1 MKTYKLYIL
10 GWMLLGTL
18 TTRAQN
24 SIDQVLKSIET
35 NNKSLQAN
43 TKMTDAQ
50 KLEAQ
55 TGKFLANPSVEWEQM
70 WGNRNNP
77 GSEYTL
83 TVKQSL
89 DFPTTYSNK
98 NKLANLKANTIG
110 FQSAAYRQQLLLNA
124 KQTCIEI
131 IYLRKQKSLLDERL
145 ANAET
150 MFALYKKRFES
161 GDANQLELNKI
172 QLELLNAQNQSR
184 LNKAALTAAE
194 EQLRNLNGGNPITFD
209 ATDYPTGEELI
220 NFDQLQAAFME
231 ADPNLKSLTGDQE
244 IANREVKLS
253 RSLTLPK
260 FDVGYKRNAAK
271 DHVASNGFMVGVS
284 IPLFENKNT
293 VKKAKAQA
301 EFATASLEDNRL
313 NLKTNLQQLYQQ
325 AEALQISR
333 ADYAKVLEQ
342 QRNIELLN
350 KALNA
355 GQLSVIDYFTELTTI
370 YDSHQSYLDVEK
382 EYHSILAQ
390 LYQYKLYA

>member
-10 GWMLLGTL
+10 GLMLLGTL
-18 TTRAQN
+18 TTRAQS
-24 SIDQVLKSIET
+24 SIDQVLRNIET

-194 EQLRNLNGGNPITFD
+194 EQLRNLNGGKPITFD
-209 ATDYPTGEELI
+209 ATDYPAGEELI
-220 NFDQLQAAFME
+220 NFDQLQAAFMD
-231 ADPNLKSLTGDQE
+231 ADPNLKSLTGNQE

-293 VKKAKAQA
+293 VKKTKAQA

-355 GQLSVIDYFTELTTI
+355 GQLSVIDYFTELSTI

-390 LYQYKLYA
+390 LYQYKL

>member
-209 ATDYPTGEELI
+209 ATDYPAGEELI

-390 LYQYKLYA
+390 LYQYKL

>member
-194 EQLRNLNGGNPITFD
+194 EQLRNFNGGNPITFD

-325 AEALQISR
+325 AETLQISR

-390 LYQYKLYA
+390 LYQYKL

>member
-43 TKMTDAQ
+43 TKRTDAQ

-194 EQLRNLNGGNPITFD
+194 EQLRNFNGGNPITFD

-390 LYQYKLYA
+390 LYQYKL

>member
-10 GWMLLGTL
+10 GLMLLGSL
-18 TTRAQN
+18 TTRAQS
-24 SIDQVLKSIET
+24 SIDQVLRSIET

-184 LNKAALTAAE
+184 LNKAALTTAE
-194 EQLRNLNGGNPITFD
+194 EQLRNLNGGKPITFD
-209 ATDYPTGEELI
+209 ATDYPAGEELI
-220 NFDQLQAAFME
+220 NFDQLQAAFMD
-231 ADPNLKSLTGDQE
+231 ADPNLKSLTGNQE

-260 FDVGYKRNAAK
+260 FDVGYKRNAAS

-355 GQLSVIDYFTELTTI
+355 GQLSVIDYFTELSTI

-390 LYQYKLYA
+390 LYQYKL

>member
-10 GWMLLGTL
+10 GLMLLGSL
-18 TTRAQN
+18 TTRAQS
-24 SIDQVLKSIET
+24 SIDQVLRSIET

-209 ATDYPTGEELI
+209 ATDYPAGEELI

-260 FDVGYKRNAAK
+260 FDVGYKRNAAS

-390 LYQYKLYA
+390 LYQYKL

>member
-10 GWMLLGTL
+10 GLMLLGTL
-18 TTRAQN
+18 TTRAQS
-24 SIDQVLKSIET
+24 SIDQVLRNIET

-194 EQLRNLNGGNPITFD
+194 EQLRNFNGGNPITFD

-390 LYQYKLYA
+390 LYQYKL

>member
-10 GWMLLGTL
+10 GLMLLGTL

-209 ATDYPTGEELI
+209 ATDYPMGEELI

-260 FDVGYKRNAAK
+260 FDVGYKRNAAS

-333 ADYAKVLEQ
+333 TDYARVLQQ
-342 QRNIELLN
+342 QRNVELLN

-355 GQLSVIDYFTELTTI
+355 GQLSVIDYFTELSTF
-370 YDSHQSYLDVEK
+370 YDSQQSYLDVEK

-390 LYQYKLYA
+390 LYQYKL

>member
-10 GWMLLGTL
+10 GLMLLGTL
-18 TTRAQN
+18 TTRAQS
-24 SIDQVLKSIET
+24 SIDQVLRSIET

-70 WGNRNNP
+70 WGNRNNL

-194 EQLRNLNGGNPITFD
+194 EQLRNLNGGKPITFD
-209 ATDYPTGEELI
+209 ATDYPAGEELI
-220 NFDQLQAAFME
+220 NFDQLQAAFMD
-231 ADPNLKSLTGDQE
+231 ADPNLKSLTGNQE

-260 FDVGYKRNAAK
+260 FDVGYKRNAAS

-284 IPLFENKNT
+284 IPLFENKNM

-390 LYQYKLYA
+390 LYQYKL

>member
-10 GWMLLGTL
+10 GLMLLGSL
-18 TTRAQN
+18 TTRAQS
-24 SIDQVLKSIET
+24 SIDQVLRSIET

-194 EQLRNLNGGNPITFD
+194 EQLRNLNGGKPITFD
-209 ATDYPTGEELI
+209 ATDYPAGEELI

-260 FDVGYKRNAAK
+260 FDVGYKRNAAS

-293 VKKAKAQA
+293 VKKTKAQA

-355 GQLSVIDYFTELTTI
+355 GQLSVIDYFTELSTI

-390 LYQYKLYA
+390 LYQYKL

>member
-10 GWMLLGTL
+10 GLMLLGTL

-194 EQLRNLNGGNPITFD
+194 EQLRNFNGGNPITFD

-370 YDSHQSYLDVEK
+370 YDSHQRYLDVEK
-382 EYHSILAQ
+382 EYHIILAQ
-390 LYQYKLYA
+390 LYQYKL

>member
-10 GWMLLGTL
+10 GLMLLGSL
-18 TTRAQN
+18 TTRAQS
-24 SIDQVLKSIET
+24 SIDQVLRSIET

-55 TGKFLANPSVEWEQM
+55 TEKFLANPSVEWEQM

-98 NKLANLKANTIG
+98 NKLANLKANTIV

-194 EQLRNLNGGNPITFD
+194 EQLRNLNGGKPITFD
-209 ATDYPTGEELI
+209 ATDYPAGEELI
-220 NFDQLQAAFME
+220 NFDQLQAAFMD
-231 ADPNLKSLTGDQE
+231 ADPNLKSLTGNQE

-390 LYQYKLYA
+390 LYQYKL

>member
-1 MKTYKLYIL
+1 MKSYKLYIL
-10 GWMLLGTL
+10 GIMLLGTL
-18 TTRAQN
+18 STRAQ
-24 SIDQVLKSIET
+24 SSVDEVLKSIES

-43 TKMTDAQ
+43 LKMTDAQ

-89 DFPTTYSNK
+89 DFPTTYTNK
-98 NKLANLKANTIG
+98 NKLATLKSNTIG
-110 FQSAAYRQQLLLNA
+110 LQSAAYRQQLLLTA

-131 IYLRKQKSLLDERL
+131 VYLRKQKALLDERL
-145 ANAET
+145 GNAES
-150 MFALYKKRFES
+150 MFTHYKKRLES

-184 LNKAALTAAE
+184 LNQAALKAAE
-194 EQLRNLNGGNPITFD
+194 EQLRNLNGGISIAFED
-209 ATDYPTGEELI
+209 RDYAASVGLI
-220 NFDQLQAAFME
+220 DFERLQTEFMA
-231 ADPNLKSLTGDQE
+231 ADPNMKSLAGDQE

-253 RSLTLPK
+253 RSLVLPK
-260 FDVGYKRNAAK
+260 FDIGYKRNAST
-271 DHVASNGFMVGVS
+271 DNVASNGFMVGVS

-313 NLKTNLQQLYQQ
+313 NLRTNLQQLYQQ
-325 AEALQISR
+325 AEALRISKE
-333 ADYAKVLEQ
+333 DYARVLQQ
-342 QRNIELLN
+342 QRNVELLN
-350 KALNA
+350 RALNA
-355 GQLSVIDYFTELTTI
+355 GQLSVIDYFVELTTF
-370 YDSHQSYLDVEK
+370 YDSQQSFLDVEK
-382 EYHSILAQ
+382 EYHNILAQ
-390 LYQYKLYA
+390 LYQYKL

>member
-35 NNKSLQAN
+35 NNKSLQTN

-98 NKLANLKANTIG
+98 NKLANLKANMIG

-209 ATDYPTGEELI
+209 ATDYPAGEELI

-231 ADPNLKSLTGDQE
+231 ADPNLKSLTVDQE

-260 FDVGYKRNAAK
+260 FDVGYKRNAAS

-355 GQLSVIDYFTELTTI
+355 GQLSVIDYFTELSTI

-390 LYQYKLYA
+390 LYQYKL

>member
-10 GWMLLGTL
+10 GLMLLGTL
-18 TTRAQN
+18 TTRAQS
-24 SIDQVLKSIET
+24 SIDQVLRSIET

-194 EQLRNLNGGNPITFD
+194 EQLRNLNGGKPITFD
-209 ATDYPTGEELI
+209 ATDYPAGEELI
-220 NFDQLQAAFME
+220 NFDQLQAAFMD
-231 ADPNLKSLTGDQE
+231 ADPNLKSLTGNQE

-260 FDVGYKRNAAK
+260 FDVGYKRNAAS

-355 GQLSVIDYFTELTTI
+355 GQLSVIDYFTELSTI

-390 LYQYKLYA
+390 LYQYKL

>member
-89 DFPTTYSNK
+89 DFPTTYLNK

-131 IYLRKQKSLLDERL
+131 IYLRKQKCLLDERL

-390 LYQYKLYA
+390 LYQYKL

>member
-110 FQSAAYRQQLLLNA
+110 FQSDAYRQQLLLNA

-194 EQLRNLNGGNPITFD
+194 EQLRNLNGGKPITFD
-209 ATDYPTGEELI
+209 ATDYPAGEELI

-260 FDVGYKRNAAK
+260 FDVGYKRNAAS

-355 GQLSVIDYFTELTTI
+355 GQLSVIDYFTELSTI
-370 YDSHQSYLDVEK
+370 YDSHQSYLDIEK

-390 LYQYKLYA
+390 LYQYKL

>member
-194 EQLRNLNGGNPITFD
+194 EQLRNFNGGNPITFD

-260 FDVGYKRNAAK
+260 FDVGYKRNAAS

-382 EYHSILAQ
+382 EYHNILAQ
-390 LYQYKLYA
+390 LYQYKL

>member
-10 GWMLLGTL
+10 GLMLLGSL
-18 TTRAQN
+18 TTRAQS
-24 SIDQVLKSIET
+24 SIDQVLRSIET

-194 EQLRNLNGGNPITFD
+194 EQLRNLNGGKPITFD
-209 ATDYPTGEELI
+209 ATDYPAGEELI
-220 NFDQLQAAFME
+220 NFDQLQAAFMD
-231 ADPNLKSLTGDQE
+231 ADPNLKSLTGNQE

-260 FDVGYKRNAAK
+260 FDVGYKRNAAS

-301 EFATASLEDNRL
+301 EFASASLEANRL

-355 GQLSVIDYFTELTTI
+355 GQLSVIDYFTELSTI

-390 LYQYKLYA
+390 LYQYKL

>member
-10 GWMLLGTL
+10 GLMLLGSL
-18 TTRAQN
+18 TTRAQS
-24 SIDQVLKSIET
+24 SIDQVLRSIET

-194 EQLRNLNGGNPITFD
+194 EQLRNLNGGKPITFD
-209 ATDYPTGEELI
+209 ATDYPAGEELI
-220 NFDQLQAAFME
+220 NFDQLQAAFMD
-231 ADPNLKSLTGDQE
+231 ADPNLKSLTGNQE

-293 VKKAKAQA
+293 VKKTKAQA

-355 GQLSVIDYFTELTTI
+355 GQLSVIDYFTELSTI

-390 LYQYKLYA
+390 LYQYKL

>member
-194 EQLRNLNGGNPITFD
+194 EQLRNFNGGNPITFD

-260 FDVGYKRNAAK
+260 FDVGYKRNAAS

-293 VKKAKAQA
+293 VKKTKAQA

-355 GQLSVIDYFTELTTI
+355 GQLSVIDYFTELSTI

-390 LYQYKLYA
+390 LYQYKL

>member
-10 GWMLLGTL
+10 GLMLLGSL
-18 TTRAQN
+18 TTRAQS
-24 SIDQVLKSIET
+24 SIDQVLRSIET

-83 TVKQSL
+83 TVEQSL

-194 EQLRNLNGGNPITFD
+194 EQLRNLNGGKPITFD
-209 ATDYPTGEELI
+209 ATDYPAGEELI
-220 NFDQLQAAFME
+220 NFDQLQAAFMD
-231 ADPNLKSLTGDQE
+231 ADPNLKSLTGNQE

-260 FDVGYKRNAAK
+260 FDVGYKRNAAS

-355 GQLSVIDYFTELTTI
+355 GQLSVIDYFTELSTI

-390 LYQYKLYA
+390 LYQYKL

>member
-293 VKKAKAQA
+293 VKKTKAQA

-355 GQLSVIDYFTELTTI
+355 GQLSVIDYFTELSTI

-390 LYQYKLYA
+390 LYQYKL

>member
-10 GWMLLGTL
+10 GLMLLGSL
-18 TTRAQN
+18 TMRAQS
-24 SIDQVLKSIET
+24 SIDQVLRSIET

-184 LNKAALTAAE
+184 LNKAALTTAE
-194 EQLRNLNGGNPITFD
+194 EQLRNLNGGKPITFD
-209 ATDYPTGEELI
+209 ATDYPAGEELI
-220 NFDQLQAAFME
+220 NFDQLQAAFMD
-231 ADPNLKSLTGDQE
+231 ADPNLKSLTGNQE

-355 GQLSVIDYFTELTTI
+355 GQLSVIDYFTELSTI

-390 LYQYKLYA
+390 LYQYKL

>member
-10 GWMLLGTL
+10 GLMLLGTL
-18 TTRAQN
+18 TTRAQS
-24 SIDQVLKSIET
+24 SIDQVLRNIET

-161 GDANQLELNKI
+161 GDANQLEL
-172 QLELLNAQNQSR
+172 LNAQNQSR

-194 EQLRNLNGGNPITFD
+194 EQLRNLNGGKPITFD
-209 ATDYPTGEELI
+209 ATDYPAGEELI
-220 NFDQLQAAFME
+220 NFDQLQAAFMD
-231 ADPNLKSLTGDQE
+231 ADPNLKSLTGNQE

-260 FDVGYKRNAAK
+260 FDVGYKRNAAS

-293 VKKAKAQA
+293 VKKTKAQA

-355 GQLSVIDYFTELTTI
+355 GQLSVIDYFTELSTI

-390 LYQYKLYA
+390 FYQYKL

>member
-10 GWMLLGTL
+10 GLMLLGTL

-24 SIDQVLKSIET
+24 SIDQVLKSIEN

-43 TKMTDAQ
+43 QKMTDAQ

-131 IYLRKQKSLLDERL
+131 IYLRKQKNLLDERL

-194 EQLRNLNGGNPITFD
+194 EQLRNLNGGDPITFD
-209 ATDYPTGEELI
+209 ATDYPAGEELI

-260 FDVGYKRNAAK
+260 FDVGYKRNAAS

-390 LYQYKLYA
+390 LYQYKL

>member
-209 ATDYPTGEELI
+209 ATDYPAGEELI
-220 NFDQLQAAFME
+220 NFEQLQAAFME

-301 EFATASLEDNRL
+301 EFVTASLEDNRL

-390 LYQYKLYA
+390 LYQYKL

>member
-10 GWMLLGTL
+10 GLMLLGSL
-18 TTRAQN
+18 TTRAQS
-24 SIDQVLKSIET
+24 SIDQVLRSIET

-150 MFALYKKRFES
+150 MFALYKKRFET

-194 EQLRNLNGGNPITFD
+194 EQLRNLNGGKPITFD
-209 ATDYPTGEELI
+209 ATDYPAGEELI
-220 NFDQLQAAFME
+220 NFEQLQAAFME

-260 FDVGYKRNAAK
+260 FDVGYKRNAAS

-293 VKKAKAQA
+293 VKKTKAQA

-355 GQLSVIDYFTELTTI
+355 GQLSVIDYFTELSTI

-390 LYQYKLYA
+390 LYQYKL

>member
-194 EQLRNLNGGNPITFD
+194 EQLRNLNGGKPITFD
-209 ATDYPTGEELI
+209 ATDYPAGEELI

-260 FDVGYKRNAAK
+260 FDVGYKRNAAS

-293 VKKAKAQA
+293 VKKTKAQA

-355 GQLSVIDYFTELTTI
+355 GQLSVIDYFTELSTI

-390 LYQYKLYA
+390 LYQYKL

>member
-10 GWMLLGTL
+10 GLMLLGSL
-18 TTRAQN
+18 TTRAQS
-24 SIDQVLKSIET
+24 SIDQVLRSIET

-231 ADPNLKSLTGDQE
+231 ADPNLKSLTGNQE

-355 GQLSVIDYFTELTTI
+355 GQLSVIDYFTELSTI

-390 LYQYKLYA
+390 LYQYKL

>member
-10 GWMLLGTL
+10 GLMLLGTL
-18 TTRAQN
+18 TTRAQS
-24 SIDQVLKSIET
+24 SIDQVLRNIET

-209 ATDYPTGEELI
+209 ATDYPAGEELI
-220 NFDQLQAAFME
+220 NFDQLQAAFMD
-231 ADPNLKSLTGDQE
+231 ADPNLKSLTGNQE

-260 FDVGYKRNAAK
+260 FDVGYKRNAAS

-293 VKKAKAQA
+293 VKKTKAQA

-355 GQLSVIDYFTELTTI
+355 GQLSVIDYFTELSTI

-390 LYQYKLYA
+390 LYQYKL

>member
-10 GWMLLGTL
+10 GLMLLGTL

-150 MFALYKKRFES
+150 MFVLYKKRFES

-209 ATDYPTGEELI
+209 ATDYPAGEELI

-260 FDVGYKRNAAK
+260 FDVGYKRNAAS

-333 ADYAKVLEQ
+333 TDYAKVLEQ

-390 LYQYKLYA
+390 LYQYKL

>member
-10 GWMLLGTL
+10 GLMLLGTL
-18 TTRAQN
+18 TTRAQS
-24 SIDQVLKSIET
+24 SIDQVLRNIET

-194 EQLRNLNGGNPITFD
+194 EQLRNFNGGNPITFD

-260 FDVGYKRNAAK
+260 FDVGYKRNAAS

-293 VKKAKAQA
+293 VKKTKAQA

-355 GQLSVIDYFTELTTI
+355 GQLSVIDYFTELSTI

-390 LYQYKLYA
+390 LYQYKL

>member
-184 LNKAALTAAE
+184 LNKATLTAAE

-209 ATDYPTGEELI
+209 ATDYPAGEELI
-220 NFDQLQAAFME
+220 NFNQLQVAFME

-260 FDVGYKRNAAK
+260 FDVGYKRNAAS

-382 EYHSILAQ
+382 EYHNILAQ
-390 LYQYKLYA
+390 LYQYKL

>member
-194 EQLRNLNGGNPITFD
+194 EQLRNFNGGNPITFD

-350 KALNA
+350 KVLNA

-390 LYQYKLYA
+390 LYQYKL

>member
-110 FQSAAYRQQLLLNA
+110 FQSAAYRLQLLLNA

-194 EQLRNLNGGNPITFD
+194 EQLRNFNGGNPITFD

-260 FDVGYKRNAAK
+260 FDVGYKRNAAS

-355 GQLSVIDYFTELTTI
+355 GQLSVIDYFTELSTI

-382 EYHSILAQ
+382 EYHNILAQ
-390 LYQYKLYA
+390 LYQYKL

>member
-43 TKMTDAQ
+43 AKMTDAQ

-209 ATDYPTGEELI
+209 ATDYPVGEELI

-260 FDVGYKRNAAK
+260 FDVGYKRNAAS

-333 ADYAKVLEQ
+333 ADYAKVLKQ

-355 GQLSVIDYFTELTTI
+355 GQLSVIDYFTELSTI

-390 LYQYKLYA
+390 LYQYKL

>member
-10 GWMLLGTL
+10 GLMLLGTL
-18 TTRAQN
+18 TTRAQS
-24 SIDQVLKSIET
+24 SIDQVLRNIET

-110 FQSAAYRQQLLLNA
+110 FQSAAYRQQLLLNT
-124 KQTCIEI
+124 KQTCVEI

-194 EQLRNLNGGNPITFD
+194 EQLRNLNGGKPITFD
-209 ATDYPTGEELI
+209 ATDYPAGEELI
-220 NFDQLQAAFME
+220 NFDQLQAAFMD
-231 ADPNLKSLTGDQE
+231 ADPNLKSLTGNQE

-260 FDVGYKRNAAK
+260 FDVGYKRNAAS

-293 VKKAKAQA
+293 VKKTKAQA

-355 GQLSVIDYFTELTTI
+355 GQLSVIDYFTELSTI

-390 LYQYKLYA
+390 LYQYKL